1 MRLFL
6 YGLYLAVAFRLIQT
20 THQILVGS
28 PLPIIL
34 LGVFNLLL
42 ILYFLHIYPEK
53 FTLSVI
59 IFYGMALCSSLFFWN
74 DTGGWDGSRP
84 YTLIVLVVAIVITSH
99 GVLQV
104 ALLAAYGL
112 VMLMLSTVTLPEWT
126 GSRNDNYSVLSLEFD
141 FLVNTLTLILI
152 VWHLKMRFFSYRESV
167 EVANEEL
174 SNASETLD
182 AQTRQLH
189 EQQVELNAIRNNLE
203 DIVSVKTREVLEKS
217 DVLKTY
223 AFVNA
228 HHVRGPLARILGL
241 IHLIELEEGSHPQSG
256 TLDKIKQEAE
266 KMDAIIQRIN
276 EITS

>member
-1 MRLFL
+1 
-6 YGLYLAVAFRLIQT
+6 
-20 THQILVGS
+20 
-28 PLPIIL
+28 
-34 LGVFNLLL
+34 
-42 ILYFLHIYPEK
+42 
-53 FTLSVI
+53 
-59 IFYGMALCSSLFFWN
+59 
-74 DTGGWDGSRP
+74 
-84 YTLIVLVVAIVITSH
+84 
-99 GVLQV
+99 
-104 ALLAAYGL
+104 
-112 VMLMLSTVTLPEWT
+112 
-126 GSRNDNYSVLSLEFD
+126 
-141 FLVNTLTLILI
+141 VNTLTLILI

-167 EVANEEL
+167 EMANEEL

-203 DIVSVKTREVLEKS
+203 DIVSVKTREVLKKS
-217 DVLKTY
+217 DVLKEY